1 MLRIYF
7 ALATFAA
14 VGIVAFG
21 FLKHHDKKVERS
33 VVTKIEKKTDAR
45 VKKAVAA
52 QQRAD
57 TPGAIGRVR
66 SRFCTDC
73 E

>member
-1 MLRIYF
+1 MLRIYL

-14 VGIVAFG
+14 VGMFAFG
-21 FLKHHDKKVERS
+21 FLKHHDKKVERR
-33 VVTKIEKKTDAR
+33 VVAKIEKKTDAR

-52 QQRAD
+52 QKRAD
-57 TPGAIGRVR
+57 APGSADRVR
-66 SRFCTDC
+66 SKYCADC